1 MPDVS
6 TQREE
11 TTELR
16 AIFSENFTFSKR
28 LLGIVLL
35 SGGIVGSMAILAVD
49 FIGGGR
55 EGGIGPSQS
64 FALMIVIAAAIIGAT
79 LIPLGKRPA

>member
-1 MPDVS
+1 MSDTPL
-6 TQREE
+6 QQQE

-16 AIFSENFTFSKR
+16 RAFSVDFTFSKR

-35 SGGIVGSMAILAVD
+35 VGGIVGSMAILAVD
-49 FIGGGR
+49 LIGGGR

-79 LIPLGKRPA
+79 LIPLGERPA